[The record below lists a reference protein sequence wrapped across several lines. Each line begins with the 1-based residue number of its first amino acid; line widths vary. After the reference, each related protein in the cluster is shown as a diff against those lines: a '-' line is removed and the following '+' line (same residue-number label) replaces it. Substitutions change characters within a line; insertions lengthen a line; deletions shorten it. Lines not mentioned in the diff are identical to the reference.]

1 MSALD
6 RRLKG
11 RSAPLDQGIDREAL
25 ASQDDPNCPISATTE
40 SADRR
45 KSGFFTFASVIWEI
59 GPEITALVAPGAP
72 SDFDYR
78 HFSLARRPAVRA
90 VAE

>member
-6 RRLKG
+6 RRLKE
-11 RSAPLDQGIDREAL
+11 RSAPFDQDVVREAL
-25 ASQDDPNCPISATTE
+25 ASQDDPESPISATTE

-72 SDFDYR
+72 SNFDYQR
-78 HFSLARRPAVRA
+78 FRLARRPAARA

>member
-11 RSAPLDQGIDREAL
+11 RSGPFDQTVAREAL
-25 ASQDDPNCPISATTE
+25 GSQDDPESPISVTAE
-40 SADRR
+40 NADRR

-59 GPEITALVAPGAP
+59 GSEITALVAPGAP
-72 SDFDYR
+72 SDFDYQGFR
-78 HFSLARRPAVRA
+78 LARRSPVSA